1 MCEFPFLQRFG
12 TKWEA
17 LYENKSHTHDIYIYD
32 EKIDVIEKQLRPSIC
47 EMVVK
52 LQLQID
58 LLCGICIKQRS
69 KRYVRYTSM
78 I

>member
-1 MCEFPFLQRFG
+1 M
-12 TKWEA
+12 A
-17 LYENKSHTHDIYIYD
+17 YD

-52 LQLQID
+52 LQLKID